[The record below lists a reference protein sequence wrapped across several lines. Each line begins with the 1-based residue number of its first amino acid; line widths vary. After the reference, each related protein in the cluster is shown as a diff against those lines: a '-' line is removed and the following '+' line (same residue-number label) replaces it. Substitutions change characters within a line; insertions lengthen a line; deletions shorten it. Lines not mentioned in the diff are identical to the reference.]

1 MMMRLKML
9 TLRRNQSYPLVY
21 QSKASRKSS
30 RQVFYD
36 IQMDSLRLYLYNE
49 KYYYN
54 ILIIMNSRVLLLVLL
69 EYIAWQKEILKGTRV
84 HLICHFWSHDYPWK
98 CKMCDCTKMYVSE
111 SSLRFC
117 HTPVIYLWCRKHMS
131 CCLVLL
137 NLTNLLNL
145 FLSLFYPS
153 GIHWIQSCC
162 RWTFT

>member
-1 MMMRLKML
+1 ML

-84 HLICHFWSHDYPWK
+84 HLICHF
-98 CKMCDCTKMYVSE
+98 
-111 SSLRFC
+111 
-117 HTPVIYLWCRKHMS
+117 
-131 CCLVLL
+131 
-137 NLTNLLNL
+137 
-145 FLSLFYPS
+145 
-153 GIHWIQSCC
+153 
-162 RWTFT
+162 